1 MALEAGGYAEKLG
14 NRYEANWVARQ
25 LLHLLEEK
33 ITWIVVE
40 PIGDDE
46 VGVDVIIGI
55 DQDHTEYHQCKV
67 GVGNNEYWTL
77 SQLNESKI
85 FRNALFQIERNIE
98 KQIVTEFHLVSPL
111 SSKKMSDLSDS
122 ALNSNM
128 NPNDFME
135 CQIKVSQ
142 QREKDFTAICNYL
155 RLNIA
160 DPSDIK
166 RAIYFLQKFKVT
178 PYIINRY
185 TQSELEDRASAL
197 FSDEPVKLLS
207 FLKNYPVEFN
217 KLRKKITLSELL
229 TDLKTSGFEQRIVPD
244 DHRIST
250 VLDTLSTEFEES
262 IKPFLISN
270 TLIRRNE
277 LNAIINSIQDNAV
290 TLIKAEAGTGK
301 SALLLELH
309 NHLKANN
316 IISVPI
322 RLDRRHPQDNSKEFG
337 RSLGFPYSPVHS
349 LIKFTSQ
356 QKVVF
361 ILDQLDAIRWTAS
374 HSSNALDICREI
386 VRQIIRLR
394 DEGKDICIVLA
405 SREFDLNEDI
415 ALSSWLQSINDN
427 RLDITL
433 SSLDENTIIPLVS
446 PYEAYSSLA
455 KEKKEILKI
464 PLWLGIYLSIAQR
477 TQTAP
482 QFNNKLELVRT
493 FWEDRLKQITDC
505 KVTEQEATVFIDH
518 IVTLMINHSQLSIS
532 ESALQIG
539 SKKQLEALISVGV
552 LSKQNQRIS
561 FRHQALFDYLVGTKL
576 FKAGSESPERLLF
589 EIGPYETQTL
599 AKREHLKYAL
609 NILLDSGQDLFCN
622 CVEAILFNDN
632 IRFHLKYLVLNSI
645 KEIKDIKKPAKS
657 LIDKIIESPAL
668 CKKFL
673 MISCYSNSAIIHYLT
688 ENQYISKW
696 LHSSDDSLIDLAISL
711 LSSIATNESEL
722 IIKELSH
729 FVGQSEQWNQR
740 VYFALPRKI
749 EDDTDDIF
757 ELRKRLLNLGCTADY
772 INWGSLSK
780 THPLRVLSLIE
791 LILEHYRNVICES
804 PYSSSKK
811 NINQITSRDGWTDD
825 ELKQITQLTI
835 AIPTETIKLLL
846 KYIDS
851 VFNSEQ
857 DKYATHE
864 WFYPY
869 RHSNYHDVSSIR
881 NGLFTLIELAGQQL
895 EADPDILLSMI
906 APYMKK
912 SNAVITHLVAT
923 LLLNLSNQHAD
934 QVINWLLAAPK
945 TRLACGNK
953 YIEPAWILSGK
964 LITKFSPH
972 CSDALFWQLE
982 KIIYFFPPSID
993 FEQIKIRLE
1002 VRRINVYYSYWGE
1015 LQHFLLPTLDQQR
1028 ISCKSKNLIPVLERK
1043 FSAYPNFDF
1052 YKENN
1057 SIGGVIISPL
1067 REKNKLSNKAWRKLI
1082 LTPASAFT
1090 PHKLTQ
1096 IDNDTASIADI
1107 RQFARDLQLRVKN
1120 EPIRFAQLALS
1131 LPQNIHTEY
1140 IDAFF
1145 YGLVET
1151 DNTPVSDNYMEQRE
1165 TCPTEL
1171 IEQVILHFNNEACE
1185 DSLASLLASRVY
1197 SWSKQIIDIL
1207 INLAKY
1213 STNPE
1218 SNQLT
1223 VWDPKK
1229 GNSTDCADAKSL
1241 SLLETTID
1249 SIRGKAYQGIS
1260 VIFMCNQTFALKNL
1274 ELVDCAINDEH
1285 PSVKMA
1291 ALFLL
1296 TPLLDY
1302 QNDYAH
1308 EKFIELCHK
1317 DLRMTCG
1324 IYAYH
1329 FFNQGFEGKY
1339 QQQYIALTL
1348 SMLAST
1354 NDEIKKQA
1362 AKQIYARWFYNGL
1375 FEEQLNVVLQGDN
1388 ILKEGCVSVISQLLR
1403 DDKYNDKIDK
1413 IEHAYQ
1419 LLINDDNDEILNKLG
1434 VCVTDENYWL
1444 KPNADKLFSL
1454 FVASKAAVYCLFELF
1469 YSLKK
1474 YPGNLSNLSDPI
1486 LQLVENI
1493 TGNYNENDQ
1502 PSGIALAESS
1512 LLAVLQRLYDEAT
1525 EDMDKEAINT
1535 CLDIWDKLLQS
1546 DIYSAMIAIDKLDG
1560 SLLN

>member
-14 NRYEANWVARQ
+14 NGYEANWVALQ
-25 LLHLLEEK
+25 LLRLLEEK

-67 GVGNNEYWTL
+67 GVGNNEHWTL

-85 FRNALFQIERNIE
+85 FRNALSQIEGYVEKHIE
-98 KQIVTEFHLVSPL
+98 KQIITEFHLVSPL
-111 SSKKMSDLSDS
+111 PSKKMSDLSDS
-122 ALNSNM
+122 ALNSNR

-135 CQIKVSQ
+135 HQIKVSQ
-142 QREKDFTAICNYL
+142 QRERDFTAICNYL
-155 RLNIA
+155 GLNIA

-166 RAIYFLQKFKVT
+166 RAIYFLQKFKVS
-178 PYIINRY
+178 PYIINRN
-185 TQSELEDRASAL
+185 TQNELEDKASAL

-207 FLKNYPVEFN
+207 FLKNYPVEFK

-229 TDLKTSGFEQRIVPD
+229 TDLKISGFEQRIVPD

-277 LNAIINSIQDNAV
+277 LNAIINSIQHKAV

-322 RLDRRHPQDNSKEFG
+322 RLDRRHPQDNSNEFG
-337 RSLGFPYSPVHS
+337 RSLGFPYSPVPS

-361 ILDQLDAIRWTAS
+361 IFDQLDAIRWTAS
-374 HSSNALDICREI
+374 HSNNALDICREI
-386 VRQIIRLR
+386 VRQIIMLR

-433 SSLDENTIIPLVS
+433 SSLDEKTITPLVS

-455 KEKKEILKI
+455 EEKKEILKI

-493 FWEDRLKQITDC
+493 FWEDRLKQIILC
-505 KVTEQEATVFIDH
+505 KVTEQEAIIFIDH

-532 ESALQIG
+532 ESALPIG
-539 SKKQLEALISVGV
+539 TKKQLEALISVGI

-609 NILLDSGQDLFCN
+609 NILLDLGQDLFCN

-657 LIDKIIESPAL
+657 LIDKIMESSAL

-696 LHSSDDSLIDLAISL
+696 LHSSDDNLINIAIRL
-711 LSSIATNESEL
+711 LRSIATNESEL

-740 VYFALPRKI
+740 VYSALPWTI

-772 INWGSLSK
+772 INWASLSK
-780 THPLRVLSLIE
+780 THPLRALSLIE
-791 LILEHYRNVICES
+791 LILEHNRNVICEF

-811 NINQITSRDGWTDD
+811 NINQITSHDGWTDD
-825 ELKQITQLTI
+825 ELKQITQLAI

-851 VFNSEQ
+851 FFNSEQ
-857 DKYATHE
+857 DKYAT
-864 WFYPY
+864 
-869 RHSNYHDVSSIR
+869 HDVSSIR
-881 NGLFTLIELAGQQL
+881 NGLFTLIKLAGQQL

-906 APYMKK
+906 APYMQK

-934 QVINWLLAAPK
+934 QVINWLLAAPE
-945 TRLACGNK
+945 TRLACGNE

-993 FEQIKIRLE
+993 IEQLKRLLE
-1002 VRRINVYYSYWGE
+1002 ARRINIYYSYWGE
-1015 LQHFLLPTLDQQR
+1015 LQHFLLPTLDQHR
-1028 ISCKSKNLIPVLERK
+1028 ISCKSKNLIPVLKRK
-1043 FSAYPNFDF
+1043 FSAYSNFDF
-1052 YKENN
+1052 CQANN
-1057 SIGGVIISPL
+1057 SIGGRIISPL
-1067 REKNKLSNKAWRKLI
+1067 HGKNKLSNKAWRKLI

-1090 PHKLTQ
+1090 PRKLTQ
-1096 IDNDTASIADI
+1096 IDNDTASRADI
-1107 RQFARDLQLRVKN
+1107 RQFSGSLQSGVKN

-1131 LPQNIHTEY
+1131 LPKNIHKKY

-1145 YGLVET
+1145 NGLAET
-1151 DNTPVSDNYMEQRE
+1151 NDIPASDNYKEQRE

-1185 DSLASLLASRVY
+1185 YSLASLLASRADN
-1197 SWSKQIIDIL
+1197 WSKQIIDIL

-1218 SNQLT
+1218 SNQST
-1223 VWDPKK
+1223 VWDTKK
-1229 GNSTDCADAKSL
+1229 GKSTDCAIAK
-1241 SLLETTID
+1241 SLLETTIK
-1249 SIRGKAYQGIS
+1249 SVRGIAYQGIS
-1260 VIFMCNQTFALKNL
+1260 SIFERNQTFALKNL

-1285 PSVKMA
+1285 PSIKMA
-1291 ALFLL
+1291 AFFLL
-1296 TPLLDY
+1296 TPLLNY
-1302 QNDYAH
+1302 QNDFAH
-1308 EKFIELCHK
+1308 EKFIEFCYK

-1324 IYAYH
+1324 NDAYH

-1354 NDEIKKQA
+1354 NDEVKKQA
-1362 AKQIYARWFYNGL
+1362 AIQIYARWFFYGL
-1375 FEEQLNVVLQGDN
+1375 FEEQLNAVLQGDN
-1388 ILKEGCVSVISQLLR
+1388 ILKEGCVSVICEFLR
-1403 DDKYNDKIDK
+1403 EDKYNDKIDK

-1419 LLINDDNDEILNKLG
+1419 LLINDDDKEIVRKLG
-1434 VCVTDENYWL
+1434 TCVMYKNYWL
-1444 KPNADKLFSL
+1444 KPNVDKLFSL
-1454 FVASKAAVYCLFELF
+1454 FVGSKAAVHCLFNLF
-1469 YSLKK
+1469 YSLKE
-1474 YPGNLSNLSDPI
+1474 YPGNLSNFSAPI
-1486 LQLVENI
+1486 LQLIENFMS
-1493 TGNYNENDQ
+1493 NYNKNNQ
-1502 PSGIALAESS
+1502 PSGIVLEGSG
-1512 LLAVLQRLYDEAT
+1512 LLTVLQRIYDEAT

-1560 SLLN
+1560 GLLS

>member
-98 KQIVTEFHLVSPL
+98 KQIVTEFHLISPL
-111 SSKKMSDLSDS
+111 ASKKMSDLSDS

-135 CQIKVSQ
+135 YQIKVSKE
-142 QREKDFTAICNYL
+142 REKDFTAICNYL
-155 RLNIA
+155 GLNIA

-229 TDLKTSGFEQRIVPD
+229 TDLKTSGFEQRIIPD

-250 VLDTLSTEFEES
+250 MLDTLSTEFEGTFNS
-262 IKPFLISN
+262 CLISN
-270 TLIRRNE
+270 KLIRRKE
-277 LNAIINSIQDNAV
+277 LYAIIGSIQDNAV
-290 TLIKAEAGTGK
+290 TLIRAETGTGK

-316 IISVPI
+316 IISVPV
-322 RLDRRHPQDNSKEFG
+322 RLYRNITNEFEK
-337 RSLGFPYSPVHS
+337 SLELSHSLVHS
-349 LIKFTSQ
+349 LIKFTLQ

-374 HSSNALDICREI
+374 HSSNALDICKKI

-394 DEGKDICIVLA
+394 KEGKDICIVLA

-415 ALSSWLQSINDN
+415 ALSSWLQSINDD

-446 PYEAYSSLA
+446 TYEAYSSLA

-482 QFNNKLELVRT
+482 QFNNKLELVRE
-493 FWEDRLKQITDC
+493 FWENRLKQITDC
-505 KVTEQEATVFIDH
+505 KVTVQEATVFIDH
-518 IVTLMINHSQLSIS
+518 IVTMMINHSQLSIS
-532 ESALQIG
+532 ENALPIG
-539 SKKQLEALISVGV
+539 TQKQLEELISVGV
-552 LSKQNQRIS
+552 LSKQNQRII

-576 FKAGSESPERLLF
+576 FKAGSKSPERLLF

-657 LIDKIIESPAL
+657 LIDKIIESPTL

-673 MISCYSNSAIIHYLT
+673 IISCYSNSAIIHYLS

-696 LHSSDDSLIDLAISL
+696 LHSSDDSLINIVINL
-711 LSSIATNESEL
+711 LISIATNESEL

-740 VYFALPRKI
+740 VYSALPNKI
-749 EDDTDDIF
+749 DDDTDDIF
-757 ELRKRLLNLGCTADY
+757 ELRKRLLNLGCTAY
-772 INWGSLSK
+772 NINWESLIK
-780 THPLRVLSLIE
+780 TYPLRALSLIE
-791 LILEHYRNVICES
+791 IILELYRNVICES
-804 PYSSSKK
+804 LSSLSKK
-811 NINQITSRDGWTDD
+811 NIDHITSRYYWSGY
-825 ELKQITQLTI
+825 ELENIKQLAMT
-835 AIPTETIKLLL
+835 IPTETIKLLL

-864 WFYPY
+864 WFFPY
-869 RHSNYHDVSSIR
+869 RHRSYYAVSSIR
-881 NGLFTLIELAGQQL
+881 NGLFTLIKLAGQQL

-906 APYMKK
+906 APYMQK

-945 TRLACGNK
+945 TRLACGNEH
-953 YIEPAWILSGK
+953 IEPAWILSGK

-993 FEQIKIRLE
+993 IEQIRRELE
-1002 VRRINVYYSYWGE
+1002 WRRNNVYYSYWGE
-1015 LQHFLLPTLDQQR
+1015 LQFFLLPTLDQQR

-1043 FSAYPNFDF
+1043 FSSYSNNDF
-1052 YKENN
+1052 RQVYFT
-1057 SIGGVIISPL
+1057 IGGCVISPL
-1067 REKNKLSNKAWRKLI
+1067 RGKNTLSYKRRRKLN
-1082 LTPASAFT
+1082 LTPASSRIILQK
-1090 PHKLTQ
+1090 KLTQ
-1096 IDNDTASIADI
+1096 IDNDIASEADI
-1107 RQFARDLQLRVKN
+1107 KLFARDLQSSVKN
-1120 EPIRFAQLALS
+1120 EPICFAQFALS
-1131 LPQNIHTEY
+1131 LPQNIHKEY

-1145 YGLVET
+1145 NGLAET
-1151 DNTPVSDNYMEQRE
+1151 DNTPVSDNYKEQRE

-1185 DSLASLLASRVY
+1185 YSLASLLASRAD
-1197 SWSKQIIDIL
+1197 SWSKQIIDRL

-1213 STNPE
+1213 SANPRT
-1218 SNQLT
+1218 NQLT
-1223 VWDPKK
+1223 VWSLKK
-1229 GNSTDCADAKSL
+1229 CKSADCADAQR
-1241 SLLETTID
+1241 LLKTTFNCV
-1249 SIRGKAYQGIS
+1249 RGIAYQGIS
-1260 VIFMCNQTFALKNL
+1260 SIFGRNQTFALENL

-1291 ALFLL
+1291 AFFLL
-1296 TPLLDY
+1296 TPLLNY

-1324 IYAYH
+1324 YNAYH

-1354 NDEIKKQA
+1354 YDEVKKQA
-1362 AKQIYARWFYNGL
+1362 AMQIYARWFFNGL
-1375 FEEQLNVVLQGDN
+1375 FEEQLSAVLQGDN
-1388 ILKEGCVSVISQLLR
+1388 ILKEGCASVIIQLLR
-1403 DDKYNDKIDK
+1403 EDKYHDKIDK

-1419 LLINDDNDEILNKLG
+1419 LLINDDNDEILRELG
-1434 VCVTDENYWL
+1434 MCVGHKNYWL

-1454 FVASKAAVYCLFELF
+1454 YVASKAAVHRLSELF
-1469 YSLKK
+1469 YLLKE
-1474 YPGNLSNLSDPI
+1474 YPGNLSNFSDPI

-1493 TGNYNENDQ
+1493 TGNYNENNQ
-1502 PSGIALAESS
+1502 PSRIYLQESS

-1546 DIYSAMIAIDKLDG
+1546 DIYSAMIAIDKLDD
-1560 SLLN
+1560 SLLS

>member
-14 NRYEANWVARQ
+14 NRYEANWVALQ

-55 DQDHTEYHQCKV
+55 DQDHTEHHQCKV
-67 GVGNNEYWTL
+67 GVGYNELWTL

-135 CQIKVSQ
+135 YQIKVSKE
-142 QREKDFTAICNYL
+142 REKNFTAICNYL
-155 RLNIA
+155 GLNIA

-185 TQSELEDRASAL
+185 TQSELEDKASAL

-229 TDLKTSGFEQRIVPD
+229 TDLKISGFEQRIVPD

-277 LNAIINSIQDNAV
+277 LNAIINSIQHKAV

-386 VRQIIRLR
+386 VRQIIMLR

-433 SSLDENTIIPLVS
+433 SSLDEKTITPLVS

-455 KEKKEILKI
+455 EEKKEILKI

-505 KVTEQEATVFIDH
+505 KVTEQEATVFIDY

-673 MISCYSNSAIIHYLT
+673 MISCYSNRAIIHYLT

-696 LHSSDDSLIDLAISL
+696 LHSSDDNLINNAIRL
-711 LSSIATNESEL
+711 LRSIATNESEL

-740 VYFALPRKI
+740 VYSALPWTI

-772 INWGSLSK
+772 INWASLSK

-791 LILEHYRNVICES
+791 LILEHNRNVICEY

-811 NINQITSRDGWTDD
+811 NINQITSHDGWTDD
-825 ELKQITQLTI
+825 ELKQITQLAI
-835 AIPTETIKLLL
+835 AIPTETVKLLL

-857 DKYATHE
+857 DKYPTH
-864 WFYPY
+864 
-869 RHSNYHDVSSIR
+869 NVSSIR
-881 NGLFTLIELAGQQL
+881 NGLFTLIKLAGQQL

-906 APYMKK
+906 APYMQK

-934 QVINWLLAAPK
+934 QVINWLLAAPE
-945 TRLACGNK
+945 TRLACGNE

-993 FEQIKIRLE
+993 IEQIKILLKM
-1002 VRRINVYYSYWGE
+1002 RRINIYYSYWGE
-1015 LQHFLLPTLDQQR
+1015 LQYFLLPTLDQQR

-1043 FSAYPNFDF
+1043 FSAYSNFDF
-1052 YKENN
+1052 CQANN
-1057 SIGGVIISPL
+1057 SIGGRIISPL
-1067 REKNKLSNKAWRKLI
+1067 HGKNKLSNKAWRKLI

-1107 RQFARDLQLRVKN
+1107 RQFSGSLQSGVKN

-1131 LPQNIHTEY
+1131 LPQNIHKKY

-1145 YGLVET
+1145 NGLAESN
-1151 DNTPVSDNYMEQRE
+1151 DIPASDNYKEQRE

-1185 DSLASLLASRVY
+1185 YSLVRLLTSRTD
-1197 SWSKQIIDIL
+1197 SWSKQIIDRL

-1223 VWDPKK
+1223 VWDTKK
-1229 GNSTDCADAKSL
+1229 GKSTDCAVAK
-1241 SLLETTID
+1241 SLLETTIK
-1249 SIRGKAYQGIS
+1249 SVRGIAYQGIS
-1260 VIFMCNQTFALKNL
+1260 SIFERNQTFALKNL

-1285 PSVKMA
+1285 PSIKMA
-1291 ALFLL
+1291 AFFLL
-1296 TPLLDY
+1296 TPLLNY
-1302 QNDYAH
+1302 QNDFAH

-1317 DLRMTCG
+1317 DLRMTCVNE
-1324 IYAYH
+1324 AYR
-1329 FFNQGFEGKY
+1329 FFDQGFEGKY

-1348 SMLAST
+1348 SMLASM
-1354 NDEIKKQA
+1354 NDEVKKQA
-1362 AKQIYARWFYNGL
+1362 AKQIYARWFFNGL
-1375 FEEQLNVVLQGDN
+1375 FEEQLNAVLQGDN
-1388 ILKEGCVSVISQLLR
+1388 ILKEGCVSVILQFLR
-1403 DDKYNDKIDK
+1403 EDKYNDKIDK

-1419 LLINDDNDEILNKLG
+1419 LLINDDNDKIVRKLG
-1434 VCVTDENYWL
+1434 ICVMYKNYWL
-1444 KPNADKLFSL
+1444 KPNVDKLFSL
-1454 FVASKAAVYCLFELF
+1454 FVGSKAAVHCLFNLF
-1469 YSLKK
+1469 YSLKE
-1474 YPGNLSNLSDPI
+1474 YPGNLSNFSDPI
-1486 LQLVENI
+1486 LQLIENI
-1493 TGNYNENDQ
+1493 TGNYNKNNQ
-1502 PSGIALAESS
+1502 PSGIVLEGSG
-1512 LLAVLQRLYDEAT
+1512 LLTVLQRIYDEAT

-1546 DIYSAMIAIDKLDG
+1546 DIYSAMIAIDKLDD
-1560 SLLN
+1560 SLLS

>member
-14 NRYEANWVARQ
+14 NRYEANWVALQ
-25 LLHLLEEK
+25 LLRLLEEK

-46 VGVDVIIGI
+46 VGVDIIIGI
-55 DQDHTEYHQCKV
+55 DQDHTEHHQCKV
-67 GVGNNEYWTL
+67 GVGNSEHWTL

-85 FRNALFQIERNIE
+85 FRNAQSQIERNIK
-98 KQIVTEFHLVSPL
+98 KQIVTEFHLISPL
-111 SSKKMSDLSDS
+111 PSKKMSDLSDS

-135 CQIKVSQ
+135 HQIKVSQ
-142 QREKDFTAICNYL
+142 EREKDFTAICNYL
-155 RLNIA
+155 GLNIA

-185 TQSELEDRASAL
+185 TQSELEDKASAL

-207 FLKNYPVEFN
+207 FLKNYPVEFK

-270 TLIRRNE
+270 TLIRRKE
-277 LNAIINSIQDNAV
+277 LNAIINSIKDNAV

-337 RSLGFPYSPVHS
+337 RSLGFPYSPVPS

-394 DEGKDICIVLA
+394 KEGKDICIVLA

-433 SSLDENTIIPLVS
+433 SSLDEKTITPLVS
-446 PYEAYSSLA
+446 PYETYSSLA

-493 FWEDRLKQITDC
+493 FWEDRLKQIILC
-505 KVTEQEATVFIDH
+505 KVTEQEAAIFIDH
-518 IVTLMINHSQLSIS
+518 IVTLMINQSQLSIS

-673 MISCYSNSAIIHYLT
+673 IISCYSNRAIIHYLT

-696 LHSSDDSLIDLAISL
+696 LHSSDDNLINLAIRL
-711 LSSIATNESEL
+711 LRSIVTNDSEL

-740 VYFALPRKI
+740 VYSALPREI

-757 ELRKRLLNLGCTADY
+757 ELRKRLLNLGGTADY
-772 INWGSLSK
+772 INWGALSK
-780 THPLRVLSLIE
+780 THPLRALSLIE
-791 LILEHYRNVICES
+791 LILEQYRNVICES
-804 PYSSSKK
+804 PYSSNKK
-811 NINQITSRDGWTDD
+811 NINQITRRYRWNSYKFK
-825 ELKQITQLTI
+825 EIKQVAI

-851 VFNSEQ
+851 IFNSKQ
-857 DKYATHE
+857 NKYAIHE
-864 WFYPY
+864 WFYRY
-869 RHSNYHDVSSIR
+869 RLSKYQDVSSFQYE
-881 NGLFTLIELAGQQL
+881 LFTFIELAGQQL

-906 APYMKK
+906 APYMEK

-934 QVINWLLAAPK
+934 KVINWLLAVPK
-945 TRLACGNK
+945 TRLACGNE

-982 KIIYFFPPSID
+982 KIIYFFPPLID
-993 FEQIKIRLE
+993 IEQIKRDLE
-1002 VRRINVYYSYWGE
+1002 ARRKNEYYSYWGE
-1015 LQHFLLPTLDQQR
+1015 PQHFLLPTLDQQR

-1043 FSAYPNFDF
+1043 FSAYSNFDF
-1052 YKENN
+1052 CQADN
-1057 SIGGVIISPL
+1057 SIGGFIISPL
-1067 REKNKLSNKAWRKLI
+1067 RGKNKLSNKAWRKLI

-1107 RQFARDLQLRVKN
+1107 RQFSGSLKSGVKN

-1131 LPQNIHTEY
+1131 LPKNIHKEY

-1145 YGLVET
+1145 NGLAET
-1151 DNTPVSDNYMEQRE
+1151 NDIPASDNYKEQRE

-1171 IEQVILHFNNEACE
+1171 IEQVILHFNKEACE
-1185 DSLASLLASRVY
+1185 DSLASLLASRADN
-1197 SWSKQIIDIL
+1197 WSKKIIDIL

-1218 SNQLT
+1218 SNQST
-1223 VWDPKK
+1223 VWDTKK
-1229 GNSTDCADAKSL
+1229 GKSTDCAVAK
-1241 SLLETTID
+1241 SLLETTIK
-1249 SIRGKAYQGIS
+1249 SVRGIAYQGIS
-1260 VIFMCNQTFALKNL
+1260 SIFERNQTFALKNL

-1285 PSVKMA
+1285 PSIKMA
-1291 ALFLL
+1291 AFFLL
-1296 TPLLDY
+1296 TPLLNY
-1302 QNDYAH
+1302 QNDFAH
-1308 EKFIELCHK
+1308 EKFIEFCYK
-1317 DLRMTCG
+1317 DLRMTCVND
-1324 IYAYH
+1324 AYH

-1354 NDEIKKQA
+1354 NDEVKKQA
-1362 AKQIYARWFYNGL
+1362 AIQIYARWFFYGL
-1375 FEEQLNVVLQGDN
+1375 FEEQLNAVLQGDN
-1388 ILKEGCVSVISQLLR
+1388 ILKEGCVSVICEFLR
-1403 DDKYNDKIDK
+1403 EDKYNDKIDK

-1419 LLINDDNDEILNKLG
+1419 LLINDDDKEIVRKLG
-1434 VCVTDENYWL
+1434 TCVMYENYWL
-1444 KPNADKLFSL
+1444 KPNVDKLFSL
-1454 FVASKAAVYCLFELF
+1454 FVGSKAAVHSLFNLF
-1469 YSLKK
+1469 YSLQE
-1474 YPGNLSNLSDPI
+1474 YPGNLSNFSAPI
-1486 LQLVENI
+1486 LQLIENI
-1493 TGNYNENDQ
+1493 TGNYNKNNQ
-1502 PSGIALAESS
+1502 PSGIVLEGSG
-1512 LLAVLQRLYDEAT
+1512 LLTVLQRIYDEAT

-1546 DIYSAMIAIDKLDG
+1546 DIYSAMIAIDQLDG
-1560 SLLN
+1560 GLLS

>member
-14 NRYEANWVARQ
+14 NGYEANWVALQ
-25 LLHLLEEK
+25 LLRLLEEK

-122 ALNSNM
+122 ALYSNM

-142 QREKDFTAICNYL
+142 EREKDFTAICNYL
-155 RLNIA
+155 GLNIA
-160 DPSDIK
+160 DQSDIK

-185 TQSELEDRASAL
+185 TQSELEDKASAL

-207 FLKNYPVEFN
+207 FLKNYPVEFK
-217 KLRKKITLSELL
+217 KLRKEITLSELL

-349 LIKFTSQ
+349 LVKFTSQ

-433 SSLDENTIIPLVS
+433 SSLDEKTITPLVS

-455 KEKKEILKI
+455 EEKKEILKI

-673 MISCYSNSAIIHYLT
+673 MISCYSNRAIIHYLT

-696 LHSSDDSLIDLAISL
+696 LHSSDDNLINIAIRL
-711 LSSIATNESEL
+711 LRSIATNESEL

-729 FVGQSEQWNQR
+729 FVVQSEQWNQR
-740 VYFALPRKI
+740 VYSALPREI

-757 ELRKRLLNLGCTADY
+757 ELRKRLLNLGGTADY
-772 INWGSLSK
+772 INWGALSK
-780 THPLRVLSLIE
+780 THPLRALSLIE

-864 WFYPY
+864 WFYRY

-934 QVINWLLAAPK
+934 QVINWLLTAPK
-945 TRLACGNK
+945 IRLACGNK

-993 FEQIKIRLE
+993 IEQIKIELKA
-1002 VRRINVYYSYWGE
+1002 RRVNLYYSYWGE

-1043 FSAYPNFDF
+1043 FNSYSNSDF
-1052 YKENN
+1052 YQVDN
-1057 SIGGVIISPL
+1057 SFGGIVISPL
-1067 REKNKLSNKAWRKLI
+1067 RGKNKLSNKAWRKLI

-1096 IDNDTASIADI
+1096 IDNKTASKADI
-1107 RQFARDLQLRVKN
+1107 KQFARDLQSSVKN

-1131 LPQNIHTEY
+1131 LPHNIHKEY

-1145 YGLVET
+1145 YGLAESN
-1151 DNTPVSDNYMEQRE
+1151 DIPVSNDCEVQYG

-1185 DSLASLLASRVY
+1185 YSLASLLASRAD
-1197 SWSKQIIDIL
+1197 SWSKQNIDRL

-1223 VWDPKK
+1223 VWDPQKE
-1229 GNSTDCADAKSL
+1229 NSTDCVDAQ
-1241 SLLETTID
+1241 SLLDTTIN
-1249 SIRGKAYQGIS
+1249 SIRGKAYRGIS
-1260 VIFMCNQTFALKNL
+1260 DIFWRNQTFALENL

-1291 ALFLL
+1291 AFFLL
-1296 TPLLDY
+1296 TPLLNY

-1324 IYAYH
+1324 NYAYH
-1329 FFNQGFEGKY
+1329 FFNRGFEGKY

-1354 NDEIKKQA
+1354 YDEVKKQA
-1362 AKQIYARWFYNGL
+1362 AIQIYARWFFNGL
-1375 FEEQLNVVLQGDN
+1375 FEEQLSAVLQGDN
-1388 ILKEGCVSVISQLLR
+1388 ILKEGCVSVISQFLR
-1403 DDKYNDKIDK
+1403 EDKYNDKIDK

-1419 LLINDDNDEILNKLG
+1419 LLINDDNDEILRKL
-1434 VCVTDENYWL
+1434 VICLRYENYWL
-1444 KPNADKLFSL
+1444 KPNTNKLISL
-1454 FVASKAAVYCLFELF
+1454 FIVSKAALHCLSELFE
-1469 YSLKK
+1469 SLEE
-1474 YPGNLSNLSDPI
+1474 YPGNLSNFSDPI

-1493 TGNYNENDQ
+1493 TGNYNANNQ
-1502 PSGIALAESS
+1502 SSGIDLEESS

-1525 EDMDKEAINT
+1525 EDMDKEAINI

-1546 DIYSAMIAIDKLDG
+1546 DIYSAMEAIDRLDG
-1560 SLLN
+1560 GLLS

>member
-14 NRYEANWVARQ
+14 NRYEANWVALQ
-25 LLHLLEEK
+25 LLRLLEEK

-55 DQDHTEYHQCKV
+55 DQDHTEHHQCKV
-67 GVGNNEYWTL
+67 GVGYNELWTL

-135 CQIKVSQ
+135 YQIKVSKE
-142 QREKDFTAICNYL
+142 REKNFTAICNYL
-155 RLNIA
+155 GLNIA

-185 TQSELEDRASAL
+185 TQSELEDKASAL

-207 FLKNYPVEFN
+207 FLKNYPVEFK

-277 LNAIINSIQDNAV
+277 LNAIINSIQHKAV

-337 RSLGFPYSPVHS
+337 RSLGFPYSPVPS

-394 DEGKDICIVLA
+394 KEGKDICIVLA

-415 ALSSWLQSINDN
+415 ALSSWLQSINDD

-505 KVTEQEATVFIDH
+505 KVTEQEATVFIDY

-539 SKKQLEALISVGV
+539 SKKQLEALISVGI
-552 LSKQNQRIS
+552 LNKQNQRIS

-657 LIDKIIESPAL
+657 LIDKIMESSAL

-673 MISCYSNSAIIHYLT
+673 MISCYSNRAIIHYLT

-696 LHSSDDSLIDLAISL
+696 LHSSDDNLINLAIRL
-711 LSSIATNESEL
+711 LRSIVTNDSEL

-740 VYFALPRKI
+740 VYSALPREI

-757 ELRKRLLNLGCTADY
+757 ELRKRLLNLGGTADY
-772 INWGSLSK
+772 INWASLSK
-780 THPLRVLSLIE
+780 THPLRALSLIE
-791 LILEHYRNVICES
+791 LILEHNRNVICEF

-811 NINQITSRDGWTDD
+811 NINQITSHDGWTDD
-825 ELKQITQLTI
+825 ELKQITQLAI

-851 VFNSEQ
+851 FFNSEQ
-857 DKYATHE
+857 DKYAT
-864 WFYPY
+864 
-869 RHSNYHDVSSIR
+869 HDVSSIR
-881 NGLFTLIELAGQQL
+881 NGLFTLIKLAGQQL

-906 APYMKK
+906 APYMQK

-934 QVINWLLAAPK
+934 QVINWLLAAPE
-945 TRLACGNK
+945 TRLACGNE

-993 FEQIKIRLE
+993 IEQIKILLE
-1002 VRRINVYYSYWGE
+1002 VRRINIYYSYWGE

-1028 ISCKSKNLIPVLERK
+1028 ISCKSKNLIPVLKRK
-1043 FSAYPNFDF
+1043 FSTYSNFDF
-1052 YKENN
+1052 CKANN
-1057 SIGGVIISPL
+1057 RIGRGIISPL
-1067 REKNKLSNKAWRKLI
+1067 RGKNKLSNKAWRKLI

-1096 IDNDTASIADI
+1096 IDNDTASIVYI
-1107 RQFARDLQLRVKN
+1107 RQFSGSLQSGVKN
-1120 EPIRFAQLALS
+1120 GPIRFAQLALS
-1131 LPQNIHTEY
+1131 LPKNIHKEY

-1145 YGLVET
+1145 NGLAESN
-1151 DNTPVSDNYMEQRE
+1151 DIPASDNYKEQRE

-1185 DSLASLLASRVY
+1185 DSLAKLLASRVD

-1223 VWDPKK
+1223 VWDTKK
-1229 GNSTDCADAKSL
+1229 GKSTDCADAKSL
-1241 SLLETTID
+1241 LETTIK
-1249 SIRGKAYQGIS
+1249 SVRGIAYQGIS
-1260 VIFMCNQTFALKNL
+1260 SIFERNQTFALKNL

-1285 PSVKMA
+1285 PSIKMA
-1291 ALFLL
+1291 AFFLL
-1296 TPLLDY
+1296 TPLLNY
-1302 QNDYAH
+1302 QNDFAH

-1324 IYAYH
+1324 NDAYH

-1354 NDEIKKQA
+1354 NNEVKKQA
-1362 AKQIYARWFYNGL
+1362 AIQIYACWFFYGL

-1388 ILKEGCVSVISQLLR
+1388 ILKEGCVSVISEFLR
-1403 DDKYNDKIDK
+1403 EDKYNDKIYK

-1419 LLINDDNDEILNKLG
+1419 LLINDDDKEIVRKLG
-1434 VCVTDENYWL
+1434 TRVMYKNYWL
-1444 KPNADKLFSL
+1444 KPNVDKLFSL
-1454 FVASKAAVYCLFELF
+1454 FVVSKAAVHCLYNLF
-1469 YSLKK
+1469 YSLKE
-1474 YPGNLSNLSDPI
+1474 YPGNLSNFSDPI
-1486 LQLVENI
+1486 LQLIENI
-1493 TGNYNENDQ
+1493 TGNYNKNNQ
-1502 PSGIALAESS
+1502 PSGIVLEGSG
-1512 LLAVLQRLYDEAT
+1512 LLTVLQRIYDEAT

-1546 DIYSAMIAIDKLDG
+1546 DIYSAMIAIDQLDG
-1560 SLLN
+1560 GLLS

>member
-14 NRYEANWVARQ
+14 NGYEANWVALQ
-25 LLHLLEEK
+25 LLRLLEEK

-67 GVGNNEYWTL
+67 GVGNNEHWTL

-85 FRNALFQIERNIE
+85 FRNALSQIEGYVEKHIE
-98 KQIVTEFHLVSPL
+98 KQIITEFHLVSPL
-111 SSKKMSDLSDS
+111 PSKKMSDLSDS
-122 ALNSNM
+122 ALNSNR

-135 CQIKVSQ
+135 HQIKVSQ

-155 RLNIA
+155 GLNIA

-166 RAIYFLQKFKVT
+166 RAIYFLQKFKVS
-178 PYIINRY
+178 PYIINRN
-185 TQSELEDRASAL
+185 TQNELEDKASAL

-207 FLKNYPVEFN
+207 FLKNYPVEFK

-277 LNAIINSIQDNAV
+277 LNAIINSIQHKAV

-394 DEGKDICIVLA
+394 KEGKDICIVLA

-415 ALSSWLQSINDN
+415 ALSSWLQSINDD

-505 KVTEQEATVFIDH
+505 KVTEQEATVFIDY

-539 SKKQLEALISVGV
+539 SKKQLEALISVGI
-552 LSKQNQRIS
+552 LNKQNQRIS

-609 NILLDSGQDLFCN
+609 NILLDLGQDLFCN

-657 LIDKIIESPAL
+657 LIDKIMESSAL

-696 LHSSDDSLIDLAISL
+696 LHSSDDNLINIAIRL
-711 LSSIATNESEL
+711 LRSIATNESEL

-740 VYFALPRKI
+740 VYSALPWTI

-772 INWGSLSK
+772 INWASLSK
-780 THPLRVLSLIE
+780 THPLRALSLIE
-791 LILEHYRNVICES
+791 LILEHNRNVICEF

-811 NINQITSRDGWTDD
+811 NINQITSHDGWTDD
-825 ELKQITQLTI
+825 ELKQITQLAI

-851 VFNSEQ
+851 FFNSEQ
-857 DKYATHE
+857 DKYAT
-864 WFYPY
+864 
-869 RHSNYHDVSSIR
+869 HDVSSIR
-881 NGLFTLIELAGQQL
+881 NGLFTLIKLAGQQL

-906 APYMKK
+906 APYMEK

-934 QVINWLLAAPK
+934 QVINWLLAAPE
-945 TRLACGNK
+945 TRLACGNE

-993 FEQIKIRLE
+993 IEQIKILLE
-1002 VRRINVYYSYWGE
+1002 VRRINIYYSYWGE

-1028 ISCKSKNLIPVLERK
+1028 ISCKSKNLIPVLKRK
-1043 FSAYPNFDF
+1043 FSTYSNFDF
-1052 YKENN
+1052 CKANN
-1057 SIGGVIISPL
+1057 RIGRGIISPL
-1067 REKNKLSNKAWRKLI
+1067 RGKNKLSNKAWRKLI

-1096 IDNDTASIADI
+1096 IDNDTASIVYI
-1107 RQFARDLQLRVKN
+1107 RQFSGSLQSGVKN
-1120 EPIRFAQLALS
+1120 GPIRFAQLALS
-1131 LPQNIHTEY
+1131 LPKNIHKEY

-1145 YGLVET
+1145 NGLAESN
-1151 DNTPVSDNYMEQRE
+1151 DIPASDNYKEQRE

-1185 DSLASLLASRVY
+1185 DSLAKLLASRVD

-1223 VWDPKK
+1223 VWDTKK
-1229 GNSTDCADAKSL
+1229 GKSTDCADAKSL
-1241 SLLETTID
+1241 LETTIK
-1249 SIRGKAYQGIS
+1249 SVRGIAYQGIS
-1260 VIFMCNQTFALKNL
+1260 SIFERNQTFALKNL

-1285 PSVKMA
+1285 PSIKMA
-1291 ALFLL
+1291 AFFLL
-1296 TPLLDY
+1296 TPLLNY
-1302 QNDYAH
+1302 QNDFAH

-1324 IYAYH
+1324 NDAYH

-1354 NDEIKKQA
+1354 NNEVKKQA
-1362 AKQIYARWFYNGL
+1362 AIQIYACWFFYGL

-1388 ILKEGCVSVISQLLR
+1388 ILKEGCVSVISEFLR
-1403 DDKYNDKIDK
+1403 EDKYNDKIDK

-1419 LLINDDNDEILNKLG
+1419 LLINDDDKEIVRKLG
-1434 VCVTDENYWL
+1434 TRVMYKNYWL
-1444 KPNADKLFSL
+1444 KPNVDKLFSL
-1454 FVASKAAVYCLFELF
+1454 FVVSKAAVHCLYNLF
-1469 YSLKK
+1469 YSLKE
-1474 YPGNLSNLSDPI
+1474 YPGNLSNFSASI
-1486 LQLVENI
+1486 LQLIENFMS
-1493 TGNYNENDQ
+1493 NYNKNNQ
-1502 PSGIALAESS
+1502 PSGIVLEGSG
-1512 LLAVLQRLYDEAT
+1512 LLTVLQRIYDEAT

-1546 DIYSAMIAIDKLDG
+1546 DIYSAMIAIDQLDG
-1560 SLLN
+1560 GLLS

>member
-14 NRYEANWVARQ
+14 NRYEANWVALQ
-25 LLHLLEEK
+25 LLYLLEEK

-55 DQDHTEYHQCKV
+55 DQDHTEHHQCKV
-67 GVGNNEYWTL
+67 GVGNNEHWTL

-122 ALNSNM
+122 AFYSNM

-155 RLNIA
+155 GLNIT

-185 TQSELEDRASAL
+185 TQSELEDKASAL

-250 VLDTLSTEFEES
+250 VLDNLSTEFEES

-337 RSLGFPYSPVHS
+337 MSLGFPYSPVHS
-349 LIKFTSQ
+349 LVKFTSQ

-386 VRQIIRLR
+386 VRQIIMLR

-657 LIDKIIESPAL
+657 LIDKIIESQAL

-673 MISCYSNSAIIHYLT
+673 MISCDSNRAIIHYLS

-696 LHSSDDSLIDLAISL
+696 LHSSNDSLIDLAISL
-711 LSSIATNESEL
+711 LRSIATNESEI
-722 IIKELSH
+722 IIKELSD
-729 FVGQSEQWNQR
+729 FVGQSELWNLR
-740 VYFALPRKI
+740 VYYALPLKI
-749 EDDTDDIF
+749 KDDTDDIF
-757 ELRKRLLNLGCTADY
+757 ELRKRLLNIGGTVYL
-772 INWGSLSK
+772 IIWKSLSK

-791 LILEHYRNVICES
+791 SILEQYRNVIFES

-811 NINQITSRDGWTDD
+811 NIDKIANWYRWRDY
-825 ELKQITQLTI
+825 ELKDIKQLAI

-846 KYIDS
+846 KYIDRI
-851 VFNSEQ
+851 FNSEQ
-857 DKYATHE
+857 DKYAIHE
-864 WFYPY
+864 WFYRY
-869 RHSNYHDVSSIR
+869 WYSNYQDVSSIQH
-881 NGLFTLIELAGQQL
+881 GLFTLIELAGQQL
-895 EADPDILLSMI
+895 KADPDILLSII
-906 APYMKK
+906 APYMQK
-912 SNAVITHLVAT
+912 SNAVITHLIAT

-953 YIEPAWILSGK
+953 YIEPTWILSGK

-982 KIIYFFPPSID
+982 KIIYFFPPLID
-993 FEQIKIRLE
+993 IEQIKRDLE
-1002 VRRINVYYSYWGE
+1002 ARRKNEYYSYWGE
-1015 LQHFLLPTLDQQR
+1015 PQHFLLPTLDQQR

-1043 FSAYPNFDF
+1043 FNSYSNSDF
-1052 YKENN
+1052 YQADN
-1057 SIGGVIISPL
+1057 SFGGNVISPL
-1067 REKNKLSNKAWRKLI
+1067 RGKNKLSNKAWRKLI

-1090 PHKLTQ
+1090 PRKLTQ
-1096 IDNDTASIADI
+1096 IDNDTASRADI
-1107 RQFARDLQLRVKN
+1107 KQFARDLQSSVKN

-1131 LPQNIHTEY
+1131 LPQNIHKEY

-1145 YGLVET
+1145 YGLAESN
-1151 DNTPVSDNYMEQRE
+1151 DIPASDNYKEQRE

-1171 IEQVILHFNNEACE
+1171 IEQVILHFNKEACE
-1185 DSLASLLASRVY
+1185 DSLASLLASRADN
-1197 SWSKQIIDIL
+1197 WSKQIIDIL

-1223 VWDPKK
+1223 VWDTKK
-1229 GNSTDCADAKSL
+1229 GKSTDCADAKSL
-1241 SLLETTID
+1241 LEKTIN
-1249 SIRGKAYQGIS
+1249 SIRGKAYRGIS
-1260 VIFMCNQTFALKNL
+1260 DIFWRNQTFALENL

-1291 ALFLL
+1291 AFFLL
-1296 TPLLDY
+1296 TPLLYY

-1324 IYAYH
+1324 YNAYH

-1354 NDEIKKQA
+1354 YDEVKKQA
-1362 AKQIYARWFYNGL
+1362 AMQIYARWFFNGL
-1375 FEEQLNVVLQGDN
+1375 FEEQLNAVLQGDN
-1388 ILKEGCVSVISQLLR
+1388 ILKEGCVSVILKFLR
-1403 DDKYNDKIDK
+1403 EDKYNDKIDK

-1419 LLINDDNDEILNKLG
+1419 LLINDDDKEIVRKLG
-1434 VCVTDENYWL
+1434 TCVMYKNYWL
-1444 KPNADKLFSL
+1444 KPNVDKLFSL
-1454 FVASKAAVYCLFELF
+1454 FVVSKAAVHCLSELFE
-1469 YSLKK
+1469 SLEE

-1493 TGNYNENDQ
+1493 TGNYNANNQ
-1502 PSGIALAESS
+1502 PSRIGRLELS

-1560 SLLN
+1560 GLLS

>member
-14 NRYEANWVARQ
+14 NRYEANWVALQ
-25 LLHLLEEK
+25 LLRLLEEK

-55 DQDHTEYHQCKV
+55 DQDHTEHHQCKV
-67 GVGNNEYWTL
+67 GVGYNELWTL

-111 SSKKMSDLSDS
+111 ASKKMSDLSDS

-135 CQIKVSQ
+135 YQIKVSKE
-142 QREKDFTAICNYL
+142 REKNFTAICNYL
-155 RLNIA
+155 GLNIA
-160 DPSDIK
+160 DPSDLK
-166 RAIYFLQKFKVT
+166 RAIYFLRKFKVT

-185 TQSELEDRASAL
+185 TQSELEDKASAL
-197 FSDEPVKLLS
+197 FSDEPEKLLS
-207 FLKNYPVEFN
+207 FLKNYPVEFK

-277 LNAIINSIQDNAV
+277 LNAIINSIQHKAV

-386 VRQIIRLR
+386 VRQIIMLR

-433 SSLDENTIIPLVS
+433 SSLGENTIIPLVS
-446 PYEAYSSLA
+446 PYETYSSLA

-561 FRHQALFDYLVGTKL
+561 FRHQALFDYQVGTKL

-673 MISCYSNSAIIHYLT
+673 MISCYSNRAIIHYLT

-696 LHSSDDSLIDLAISL
+696 LHSSDDNLINNAIRL
-711 LSSIATNESEL
+711 LRSIATNESEL

-740 VYFALPRKI
+740 VYSALPWTI

-772 INWGSLSK
+772 INWASLSK

-791 LILEHYRNVICES
+791 LILEHNRNVICEY

-811 NINQITSRDGWTDD
+811 NINQITSHDGWTDD
-825 ELKQITQLTI
+825 ELKQITQLAI

-857 DKYATHE
+857 DKYPTH
-864 WFYPY
+864 
-869 RHSNYHDVSSIR
+869 NVSSIR
-881 NGLFTLIELAGQQL
+881 NGLFTLIKLAGQQL
-895 EADPDILLSMI
+895 EADPDILLSII
-906 APYMKK
+906 APYMQK
-912 SNAVITHLVAT
+912 SNAVITHLIAT

-982 KIIYFFPPSID
+982 KIIYFFPPLID
-993 FEQIKIRLE
+993 IEQIKRDLE
-1002 VRRINVYYSYWGE
+1002 ARRKNEYYSYWGE
-1015 LQHFLLPTLDQQR
+1015 PQHFLLPTLDQQR

-1043 FSAYPNFDF
+1043 FNSYSNSDF
-1052 YKENN
+1052 YQADN
-1057 SIGGVIISPL
+1057 SFGGNVISPL
-1067 REKNKLSNKAWRKLI
+1067 RGKNKLSNKAWRKLI
-1082 LTPASAFT
+1082 LTPTSAFT

-1096 IDNDTASIADI
+1096 IDNDTVSEADI
-1107 RQFARDLQLRVKN
+1107 KQFARDLQSGVKN

-1131 LPQNIHTEY
+1131 LPKNIHKKY

-1145 YGLVET
+1145 NGLAET
-1151 DNTPVSDNYMEQRE
+1151 NDIPASDNYKGQWEA
-1165 TCPTEL
+1165 CPTEL

-1185 DSLASLLASRVY
+1185 DSLASLLASRAD

-1218 SNQLT
+1218 SNQST
-1223 VWDPKK
+1223 VWDTKK
-1229 GNSTDCADAKSL
+1229 GKSTDCAVAK
-1241 SLLETTID
+1241 SLLETTIK
-1249 SIRGKAYQGIS
+1249 SVRGIAYQGIS
-1260 VIFMCNQTFALKNL
+1260 SIFERNQTFALKNL

-1285 PSVKMA
+1285 PSIKMA
-1291 ALFLL
+1291 AFFLL
-1296 TPLLDY
+1296 TPLLNY
-1302 QNDYAH
+1302 QNDFAH

-1324 IYAYH
+1324 NDAYH
-1329 FFNQGFEGKY
+1329 FFNQGFEGKF

-1348 SMLAST
+1348 SMLASM
-1354 NDEIKKQA
+1354 NDEVKKQA
-1362 AKQIYARWFYNGL
+1362 AKQIYARWFFNGL
-1375 FEEQLNVVLQGDN
+1375 FEEQLNAVLQGDN
-1388 ILKEGCVSVISQLLR
+1388 ILKEGCVSVILQFLR
-1403 DDKYNDKIDK
+1403 EDKYNDKIDK

-1419 LLINDDNDEILNKLG
+1419 LLINDDNDKIVRKLG
-1434 VCVTDENYWL
+1434 ICVMYKNYWL
-1444 KPNADKLFSL
+1444 KPNVDKLFSL
-1454 FVASKAAVYCLFELF
+1454 FVVSKAAVHCLSELFE
-1469 YSLKK
+1469 SLEE

-1493 TGNYNENDQ
+1493 TGNYNENNQ
-1502 PSGIALAESS
+1502 PSRIGRLELS

-1546 DIYSAMIAIDKLDG
+1546 DIYSAMIAIDQLDG
-1560 SLLN
+1560 GLLS

>member
-14 NRYEANWVARQ
+14 NRYEANWVALQ
-25 LLHLLEEK
+25 LLRLLEEK

-55 DQDHTEYHQCKV
+55 DQDHTEHHQCKV
-67 GVGNNEYWTL
+67 GVGYNELWTL

-111 SSKKMSDLSDS
+111 ASKKMSDLSDS

-135 CQIKVSQ
+135 YQIKVSKE
-142 QREKDFTAICNYL
+142 REKNFTAICNYL
-155 RLNIA
+155 GLNIA
-160 DPSDIK
+160 DPSDLK
-166 RAIYFLQKFKVT
+166 RAIYFLRKFKVT

-185 TQSELEDRASAL
+185 TQSELEDKASAL
-197 FSDEPVKLLS
+197 FSDEPEKLLS
-207 FLKNYPVEFN
+207 FLKNYPVEFK

-277 LNAIINSIQDNAV
+277 LNAIINSIQHKAV

-337 RSLGFPYSPVHS
+337 RSLGFPYSPVPS

-394 DEGKDICIVLA
+394 KEGKDICIVLA

-415 ALSSWLQSINDN
+415 ALSSWLQSINDD

-433 SSLDENTIIPLVS
+433 SSLDEKTITPLVS
-446 PYEAYSSLA
+446 PYETYSSLA

-493 FWEDRLKQITDC
+493 FWEDRLKQIILC
-505 KVTEQEATVFIDH
+505 KVTEQEAIIFIDH

-539 SKKQLEALISVGV
+539 TKKQLEALISVGL

-609 NILLDSGQDLFCN
+609 NILLDLGQDLFCN

-657 LIDKIIESPAL
+657 LIDKIMESSAL

-673 MISCYSNSAIIHYLT
+673 MISCYSNRAIIHYLT

-696 LHSSDDSLIDLAISL
+696 LHSSDDNLINNAIRL
-711 LSSIATNESEL
+711 LRSIATNESEL

-740 VYFALPRKI
+740 VYSALPWTI

-772 INWGSLSK
+772 INWASLSK

-791 LILEHYRNVICES
+791 LILEHNRNVICEF

-811 NINQITSRDGWTDD
+811 NINQITSRDGLTDD
-825 ELKQITQLTI
+825 ELKQITQLAI

-846 KYIDS
+846 KYIDR

-857 DKYATHE
+857 DKYATH
-864 WFYPY
+864 
-869 RHSNYHDVSSIR
+869 DVSNIR
-881 NGLFTLIELAGQQL
+881 NGLFTLIKLAGQQL

-906 APYMKK
+906 APYMQK

-934 QVINWLLAAPK
+934 QVINWLLAVPK
-945 TRLACGNK
+945 TRLACGNE

-982 KIIYFFPPSID
+982 KMIYFFMPSID
-993 FEQIKIRLE
+993 IEQIKMRLE

-1043 FSAYPNFDF
+1043 FSAYSNFDF
-1052 YKENN
+1052 CKANK
-1057 SIGGVIISPL
+1057 SIGGFIISPL
-1067 REKNKLSNKAWRKLI
+1067 RGKNKLSNKAWRKLI

-1107 RQFARDLQLRVKN
+1107 RQFSGSLQSGVKN

-1131 LPQNIHTEY
+1131 LPKNIHKEY

-1145 YGLVET
+1145 NGLAESN
-1151 DNTPVSDNYMEQRE
+1151 DIPASDNYKEQRE

-1171 IEQVILHFNNEACE
+1171 IEQVILHFNKEACE
-1185 DSLASLLASRVY
+1185 DSLASLLASRADN
-1197 SWSKQIIDIL
+1197 WSKQIIDIL

-1218 SNQLT
+1218 SNQST
-1223 VWDPKK
+1223 VWDTKK
-1229 GNSTDCADAKSL
+1229 GKSTDCAVAK
-1241 SLLETTID
+1241 SLLETTIK
-1249 SIRGKAYQGIS
+1249 SVRGIAYQGIS
-1260 VIFMCNQTFALKNL
+1260 SIFERNQTFALKNL

-1285 PSVKMA
+1285 PSIKMA
-1291 ALFLL
+1291 AFFLL
-1296 TPLLDY
+1296 TPLLNY
-1302 QNDYAH
+1302 QNDFAH
-1308 EKFIELCHK
+1308 EKFIEFCYK
-1317 DLRMTCG
+1317 DLRMTCVND
-1324 IYAYH
+1324 AYH

-1354 NDEIKKQA
+1354 NDEVKKQA
-1362 AKQIYARWFYNGL
+1362 AIQIYARWFFYGL
-1375 FEEQLNVVLQGDN
+1375 FEEQLNEVLQGDN
-1388 ILKEGCVSVISQLLR
+1388 ILKEGCVSVICEFLR
-1403 DDKYNDKIDK
+1403 EDKYNDKIDK

-1419 LLINDDNDEILNKLG
+1419 LLINDDDKEIVRKLG
-1434 VCVTDENYWL
+1434 TCVMYENYWL
-1444 KPNADKLFSL
+1444 KPNVDKLFSL
-1454 FVASKAAVYCLFELF
+1454 FVGSKAAVHCLFNLF
-1469 YSLKK
+1469 YSLKE
-1474 YPGNLSNLSDPI
+1474 YPGNLSNFSAPI
-1486 LQLVENI
+1486 LQLIENI
-1493 TGNYNENDQ
+1493 TGNYNKNNQ
-1502 PSGIALAESS
+1502 PSGIVLEGSG
-1512 LLAVLQRLYDEAT
+1512 LLTVLQRIYDEAT

-1560 SLLN
+1560 GLLS

>member
-14 NRYEANWVARQ
+14 NGYEANWVALQ
-25 LLHLLEEK
+25 LLRLLEEK

-46 VGVDVIIGI
+46 VGVDVKIGI

-67 GVGNNEYWTL
+67 GVGNNELWTL

-111 SSKKMSDLSDS
+111 SSKKMSDLSDT

-135 CQIKVSQ
+135 YQIKVSKE
-142 QREKDFTAICNYL
+142 REKNFTAICNYL
-155 RLNIA
+155 GLNIA

-185 TQSELEDRASAL
+185 TQSELEDKASAL

-207 FLKNYPVEFN
+207 FLKNYPVEFK

-277 LNAIINSIQDNAV
+277 LNAIINSIQHKAV

-394 DEGKDICIVLA
+394 KEGKDICIVLA

-415 ALSSWLQSINDN
+415 ALSSWLQSINDD

-505 KVTEQEATVFIDH
+505 KVTEQEATVFIDY

-539 SKKQLEALISVGV
+539 SKKQLEALISVGI
-552 LSKQNQRIS
+552 LNKQNQRIS

-609 NILLDSGQDLFCN
+609 NILLDLGQDLFCN

-657 LIDKIIESPAL
+657 LIDKIMESSAL

-696 LHSSDDSLIDLAISL
+696 LHSSDDNLINIAIRL
-711 LSSIATNESEL
+711 LRSIATNESEL

-740 VYFALPRKI
+740 VYSALPWTI

-772 INWGSLSK
+772 INWASLSK
-780 THPLRVLSLIE
+780 THPLRALSLIE
-791 LILEHYRNVICES
+791 LILEHNRNVICEF

-811 NINQITSRDGWTDD
+811 NINQITSHDGWTDD
-825 ELKQITQLTI
+825 ELKQITQLAI

-851 VFNSEQ
+851 FFNSEQ
-857 DKYATHE
+857 DKYAT
-864 WFYPY
+864 
-869 RHSNYHDVSSIR
+869 HDVSSIR
-881 NGLFTLIELAGQQL
+881 NGLFTLIKLAGQQL

-906 APYMKK
+906 APYMQK

-934 QVINWLLAAPK
+934 QVINWLLAAPE
-945 TRLACGNK
+945 TRLACGNE
-953 YIEPAWILSGK
+953 YIDPAWILSGK

-993 FEQIKIRLE
+993 IEQLKRLLE
-1002 VRRINVYYSYWGE
+1002 ARRINIYYSYWGE
-1015 LQHFLLPTLDQQR
+1015 LQHFLLPTLDQHR
-1028 ISCKSKNLIPVLERK
+1028 ISCKSKNLIPVLKRK
-1043 FSAYPNFDF
+1043 FSAYSNFDF
-1052 YKENN
+1052 CQANN
-1057 SIGGVIISPL
+1057 RIGGRIISPL
-1067 REKNKLSNKAWRKLI
+1067 HGKNKLSNKAWRKLI

-1096 IDNDTASIADI
+1096 IDNKTASKADI
-1107 RQFARDLQLRVKN
+1107 KQFARDLQSSVKN

-1131 LPQNIHTEY
+1131 LPQNIHKKY

-1145 YGLVET
+1145 YGLAESN
-1151 DNTPVSDNYMEQRE
+1151 DIPASDNYKEQRE

-1185 DSLASLLASRVY
+1185 DSLASLLASRAD
-1197 SWSKQIIDIL
+1197 SWSKQIIDRL

-1218 SNQLT
+1218 SNQST
-1223 VWDPKK
+1223 VWDTKK
-1229 GNSTDCADAKSL
+1229 GKSTDCAVAK
-1241 SLLETTID
+1241 SLLETTIK
-1249 SIRGKAYQGIS
+1249 SVRGIAYQGIS
-1260 VIFMCNQTFALKNL
+1260 SIFERNQTFALKNL

-1285 PSVKMA
+1285 PSIKMA
-1291 ALFLL
+1291 AFFLL
-1296 TPLLDY
+1296 TPLLNY

-1324 IYAYH
+1324 NDAYH
-1329 FFNQGFEGKY
+1329 FFNQGFEGKF

-1348 SMLAST
+1348 SMLASM
-1354 NDEIKKQA
+1354 NDEVKKQA
-1362 AKQIYARWFYNGL
+1362 AKQIYARWFFNGL
-1375 FEEQLNVVLQGDN
+1375 FEEQLNAVLQGDN
-1388 ILKEGCVSVISQLLR
+1388 ILKEGCVSVILQFLR
-1403 DDKYNDKIDK
+1403 EDKYNDKIDK

-1419 LLINDDNDEILNKLG
+1419 LLINDDNDKIVRKLG
-1434 VCVTDENYWL
+1434 ICVMYKNYWL
-1444 KPNADKLFSL
+1444 KPNVDKLFSL
-1454 FVASKAAVYCLFELF
+1454 FVGSKAAVHCLYNLF
-1469 YSLKK
+1469 YSLKE
-1474 YPGNLSNLSDPI
+1474 YPGNLSNFSDPI
-1486 LQLVENI
+1486 LQLIENI
-1493 TGNYNENDQ
+1493 TGNYNKNNQ
-1502 PSGIALAESS
+1502 PSGIVLEGSG
-1512 LLAVLQRLYDEAT
+1512 LLTVLQRIYDEAT

-1560 SLLN
+1560 GLLS

>member
-14 NRYEANWVARQ
+14 NGYEANWVARQ

-33 ITWIVVE
+33 ITWIIIE

-55 DQDHTEYHQCKV
+55 DQDYTEYHQCKV

-77 SQLNESKI
+77 SQLNESRI

-111 SSKKMSDLSDS
+111 SSKKMSDLSNS

-128 NPNDFME
+128 TPNDFME
-135 CQIKVSQ
+135 YQIKASQ
-142 QREKDFTAICNYL
+142 EREKDFTAICNYL
-155 RLNIA
+155 GLNIA
-160 DPSDIK
+160 DQSDIK
-166 RAIYFLQKFKVT
+166 RAIYFLQNFKVT

-185 TQSELEDRASAL
+185 TQSELEDKASAL

-250 VLDTLSTEFEES
+250 VLDNLSTEFEES

-270 TLIRRNE
+270 TLIRRKE

-316 IISVPI
+316 IISVPV
-322 RLDRRHPQDNSKEFG
+322 RLDRRHPQDNSNEFG

-361 ILDQLDAIRWTAS
+361 IFDQLDAIRWTAS

-394 DEGKDICIVLA
+394 EEEKDICIVLA

-415 ALSSWLQSINDN
+415 ALSNWLQSINDN

-493 FWEDRLKQITDC
+493 FWEDRLKQIILC

-518 IVTLMINHSQLSIS
+518 IVTLMINQSQLSIS
-532 ESALQIG
+532 ENALPIG
-539 SKKQLEALISVGV
+539 TQKQLEALISVGL

-561 FRHQALFDYLVGTKL
+561 FRHQALFDYQVGTKL

-673 MISCYSNSAIIHYLT
+673 MVSCYSNRAIIHYLT
-688 ENQYISKW
+688 ANQYISKW
-696 LHSSDDSLIDLAISL
+696 LHCSDDNLINIAIRL
-711 LSSIATNESEL
+711 LRSMSTNESEL
-722 IIKELSH
+722 IIKELSD
-729 FVGQSEQWNQR
+729 FVGQSKQWNQR
-740 VYFALPRKI
+740 IYSALPWKI

-757 ELRKRLLNLGCTADY
+757 EFRKRLLNLGCTADY
-772 INWGSLSK
+772 INWASLSK

-791 LILEHYRNVICES
+791 LILEQYRNVICES
-804 PYSSSKK
+804 PFSSSKK
-811 NINQITSRDGWTDD
+811 NIEPITTCYRWTDY
-825 ELKQITQLTI
+825 ELKEIKQLAIT
-835 AIPTETIKLLL
+835 IPKETIKLLF

-851 VFNSEQ
+851 VFNSKQ
-857 DKYATHE
+857 DNYDTHE
-864 WFYPY
+864 WFYRY
-869 RHSNYHDVSSIR
+869 RYSNYHDVSRIR

-895 EADPDILLSMI
+895 EADPDILLSII
-906 APYMKK
+906 APYMEK

-934 QVINWLLAAPK
+934 LIINWLLAAPK
-945 TRLACGNK
+945 TRLACSNK

-972 CSDALFWQLE
+972 CSNALFWKLE
-982 KIIYFFPPSID
+982 KIIYFFPSSID
-993 FEQIKIRLE
+993 IKQIKRILE
-1002 VRRINVYYSYWGE
+1002 ARKNNVYYSYWGE

-1028 ISCKSKNLIPVLERK
+1028 VSCKSKNLIPVLERK
-1043 FSAYPNFDF
+1043 FRSYSNSDF
-1052 YKENN
+1052 YQADN
-1057 SIGGVIISPL
+1057 STGGVVISPL
-1067 REKNKLSNKAWRKLI
+1067 RGKNKLSNKAWRKLI

-1096 IDNDTASIADI
+1096 IDIDTVSEADI
-1107 RQFARDLQLRVKN
+1107 ERFAASLKSSVKN

-1145 YGLVET
+1145 YGLAET
-1151 DNTPVSDNYMEQRE
+1151 NNTPISDNYKEQWE

-1171 IEQVILHFNNEACE
+1171 IELVILHFNNEACE
-1185 DSLASLLASRVY
+1185 YSLASLLASRAD

-1223 VWDPKK
+1223 VWDFQK
-1229 GNSTDCADAKSL
+1229 GKSADCADAQ
-1241 SLLETTID
+1241 SLLNTMINCV
-1249 SIRGKAYQGIS
+1249 RGIAYRGIS
-1260 VIFMCNQTFALKNL
+1260 DIFWRNETFALKNL

-1296 TPLLDY
+1296 KPLFNY

-1324 IYAYH
+1324 IDAYH
-1329 FFNQGFEGKY
+1329 FFYQGFEGKY

-1348 SMLAST
+1348 SMLESS
-1354 NDEIKKQA
+1354 NVEIKKQA
-1362 AKQIYARWFYNGL
+1362 AIQIYARWFFNGL
-1375 FEEQLNVVLQGDN
+1375 FEEQLNAVLQGDN

-1403 DDKYNDKIDK
+1403 EDKYDDKIDK

-1419 LLINDDNDEILNKLG
+1419 LLINDDNDEILRKLG
-1434 VCVTDENYWL
+1434 ICLRYENYWL
-1444 KPNADKLFSL
+1444 KPNADKLISL
-1454 FVASKAAVYCLFELF
+1454 FIVSKAAVHCLSELFE
-1469 YSLKK
+1469 SLEE
-1474 YPGNLSNLSDPI
+1474 YPGNLSNLSNPI

-1493 TGNYNENDQ
+1493 TDNYNANNRPLRINVQ
-1502 PSGIALAESS
+1502 ESS

-1546 DIYSAMIAIDKLDG
+1546 DIYSAMEAIDKLDG
-1560 SLLN
+1560 GLLS

>member
-135 CQIKVSQ
+135 YQIKVSKE
-142 QREKDFTAICNYL
+142 REKNFTAICNYL
-155 RLNIA
+155 GLNIA
-160 DPSDIK
+160 DPSDLK
-166 RAIYFLQKFKVT
+166 RAIYFLRKFKVT

-185 TQSELEDRASAL
+185 TQSELEDKASAL
-197 FSDEPVKLLS
+197 FSDEPEKLLS

-229 TDLKTSGFEQRIVPD
+229 TDLKISGFEQRIVPD

-277 LNAIINSIQDNAV
+277 LNAIINSIQHKAV

-322 RLDRRHPQDNSKEFG
+322 RLDRRHPQDNSNEFG

-349 LIKFTSQ
+349 LVKFTSQ

-374 HSSNALDICREI
+374 YSNNALDICREI
-386 VRQIIRLR
+386 VRQIIRLKK
-394 DEGKDICIVLA
+394 EGKDICIVLA

-493 FWEDRLKQITDC
+493 FWEDRLKQIILC
-505 KVTEQEATVFIDH
+505 KVTEQEAIIFIDH

-532 ESALQIG
+532 ESALPIG
-539 SKKQLEALISVGV
+539 TKKQLEALISVGI

-576 FKAGSESPERLLF
+576 FKVGSESPERLLL

-657 LIDKIIESPAL
+657 LIDKIMESSAL

-673 MISCYSNSAIIHYLT
+673 MISCYSNRAIIHYLS

-696 LHSSDDSLIDLAISL
+696 LHSSDDNLINIAIRL
-711 LSSIATNESEL
+711 LRSIATNESEL

-729 FVGQSEQWNQR
+729 FVGQSELWNQR
-740 VYFALPRKI
+740 VYSALPWTI

-772 INWGSLSK
+772 INWASLSK

-791 LILEHYRNVICES
+791 LILEHNRNVICEF

-811 NINQITSRDGWTDD
+811 NINQITSRDGLTDD
-825 ELKQITQLTI
+825 ELKQITQLAI

-846 KYIDS
+846 KYIDR

-857 DKYATHE
+857 DKYATH
-864 WFYPY
+864 
-869 RHSNYHDVSSIR
+869 DVSNIR
-881 NGLFTLIELAGQQL
+881 NGLFTLIKLAGQQL
-895 EADPDILLSMI
+895 EVDPDILLSMI
-906 APYMKK
+906 APYMEK

-934 QVINWLLAAPK
+934 QVINWLLAVPK
-945 TRLACGNK
+945 TRLACGNE

-982 KIIYFFPPSID
+982 KMIYFFMPSID
-993 FEQIKIRLE
+993 IEQIKMRLE

-1043 FSAYPNFDF
+1043 FSAYSNFDF
-1052 YKENN
+1052 CKANN
-1057 SIGGVIISPL
+1057 SIGGFIISPL
-1067 REKNKLSNKAWRKLI
+1067 RGKNKLSNKAWRKLI

-1107 RQFARDLQLRVKN
+1107 RQFSGSLQSGVKN

-1131 LPQNIHTEY
+1131 LPKNIHKEY

-1145 YGLVET
+1145 NGLAET
-1151 DNTPVSDNYMEQRE
+1151 NDIPVSDNYMEQRE

-1185 DSLASLLASRVY
+1185 YSLASLLASRADN
-1197 SWSKQIIDIL
+1197 WSKQIIDIL

-1223 VWDPKK
+1223 FWDTKK
-1229 GNSTDCADAKSL
+1229 GKSTDCADAKSL
-1241 SLLETTID
+1241 LETTIK
-1249 SIRGKAYQGIS
+1249 SVRGIAYQGIS
-1260 VIFMCNQTFALKNL
+1260 SIFERNQTFALKNL

-1285 PSVKMA
+1285 PSIKMA
-1291 ALFLL
+1291 AFFLL
-1296 TPLLDY
+1296 TPLLNY
-1302 QNDYAH
+1302 QNDFAH

-1324 IYAYH
+1324 NDAYH

-1354 NDEIKKQA
+1354 NDEVKKQA
-1362 AKQIYARWFYNGL
+1362 AIQIYARWFFYGL
-1375 FEEQLNVVLQGDN
+1375 FEEQLNAVLQGDN
-1388 ILKEGCVSVISQLLR
+1388 ILKEGCVSVICEFLR
-1403 DDKYNDKIDK
+1403 EDKYNDKIDK

-1419 LLINDDNDEILNKLG
+1419 LLINDDDKEIVRKLG
-1434 VCVTDENYWL
+1434 TCVMYKNYWL
-1444 KPNADKLFSL
+1444 KPNVDKLFSL
-1454 FVASKAAVYCLFELF
+1454 FVGSKAAVHCLFNLF
-1469 YSLKK
+1469 YSLKE
-1474 YPGNLSNLSDPI
+1474 YPGNLSNFSAPI
-1486 LQLVENI
+1486 LQLIENI
-1493 TGNYNENDQ
+1493 TGNYNENNQ
-1502 PSGIALAESS
+1502 PSGIVLEGSG
-1512 LLAVLQRLYDEAT
+1512 LLTVLQRLYDEAT

-1546 DIYSAMIAIDKLDG
+1546 DIYSAMIAIDQLDG
-1560 SLLN
+1560 GLLS

>member
-14 NRYEANWVARQ
+14 NRYEANWVALQ

-55 DQDHTEYHQCKV
+55 DQDHTEHHQCKV

-98 KQIVTEFHLVSPL
+98 KKIVTEFHLVSPL

-128 NPNDFME
+128 NPNDFMKY
-135 CQIKVSQ
+135 QIKVSQ

-155 RLNIA
+155 GLNIA

-166 RAIYFLQKFKVT
+166 RAIYFLQKFKVS
-178 PYIINRY
+178 PYIINRN
-185 TQSELEDRASAL
+185 TQNELEDKASAL

-250 VLDTLSTEFEES
+250 VLDKLSTEFEES

-337 RSLGFPYSPVHS
+337 KSLGFPYSPVHS

-386 VRQIIRLR
+386 VRQIIMLR

-433 SSLDENTIIPLVS
+433 SSLGENTIIPLVS
-446 PYEAYSSLA
+446 PYETYSSLA

-505 KVTEQEATVFIDH
+505 KVTEQEAAIFIDH
-518 IVTLMINHSQLSIS
+518 IVTLMINQSQLSIS
-532 ESALQIG
+532 ESALPIG
-539 SKKQLEALISVGV
+539 TKKQLEALISVGL

-609 NILLDSGQDLFCN
+609 NILLDSGQALFCN

-657 LIDKIIESPAL
+657 LIDKIIKSPAL

-673 MISCYSNSAIIHYLT
+673 IISCYSNRAIIHYLT

-696 LHSSDDSLIDLAISL
+696 LHSSDDNLINLAIRL
-711 LSSIATNESEL
+711 LRSIATNESEL

-740 VYFALPRKI
+740 VYSALPREI

-757 ELRKRLLNLGCTADY
+757 ELRKRLLNLGGTADY
-772 INWGSLSK
+772 INWGALSK
-780 THPLRVLSLIE
+780 THPLRALSLIE
-791 LILEHYRNVICES
+791 LILEQYRNVICES
-804 PYSSSKK
+804 PYSSNKK
-811 NINQITSRDGWTDD
+811 NINQITRRYRWNSYKFK
-825 ELKQITQLTI
+825 EIKQVAI

-851 VFNSEQ
+851 IFNSKQ
-857 DKYATHE
+857 NKYATHE
-864 WFYPY
+864 WFYRY
-869 RHSNYHDVSSIR
+869 RLSKYQDVSSFQYE
-881 NGLFTLIELAGQQL
+881 LFTFIELAGQQL

-906 APYMKK
+906 APYMEK

-934 QVINWLLAAPK
+934 KVINWLLAAPK
-945 TRLACGNK
+945 TRLACGNE

-982 KIIYFFPPSID
+982 KIIYFFPPLID
-993 FEQIKIRLE
+993 IEQIKRDLE
-1002 VRRINVYYSYWGE
+1002 ARRKNEYYSYWGE
-1015 LQHFLLPTLDQQR
+1015 PQHFLLPTLDQHR

-1052 YKENN
+1052 GKANN
-1057 SIGGVIISPL
+1057 SIGGFIISPL
-1067 REKNKLSNKAWRKLI
+1067 RGKNKLSNKAWRKLI

-1096 IDNDTASIADI
+1096 IDNKTASKADI
-1107 RQFARDLQLRVKN
+1107 KQFARDLQSSVKN

-1131 LPQNIHTEY
+1131 LPHNIHKEY

-1145 YGLVET
+1145 YGLAESN
-1151 DNTPVSDNYMEQRE
+1151 DIPASDNYKEQRE

-1171 IEQVILHFNNEACE
+1171 IEQVILHFNNEVCE
-1185 DSLASLLASRVY
+1185 YSLASLLASRAD
-1197 SWSKQIIDIL
+1197 SWSKQIIDRL

-1218 SNQLT
+1218 SNKLT

-1229 GNSTDCADAKSL
+1229 ENSTDCADAKSL
-1241 SLLETTID
+1241 LEKTIN
-1249 SIRGKAYQGIS
+1249 SIRGKAYRGIS
-1260 VIFMCNQTFALKNL
+1260 DIFWRNQTFALENL
-1274 ELVDCAINDEH
+1274 ELVDCAINDDH
-1285 PSVKMA
+1285 PSIKMA
-1291 ALFLL
+1291 AFFLL
-1296 TPLLDY
+1296 TPLLNY
-1302 QNDYAH
+1302 QNDFAH

-1317 DLRMTCG
+1317 DLRMTCVNE
-1324 IYAYH
+1324 AFR
-1329 FFNQGFEGKY
+1329 FFDQGFKGKY

-1354 NDEIKKQA
+1354 NNEVKKQA
-1362 AKQIYARWFYNGL
+1362 AKQIYARWFFNGL
-1375 FEEQLNVVLQGDN
+1375 FEEQLSAVLQGDN
-1388 ILKEGCVSVISQLLR
+1388 ILKEGCVSVISQFLR
-1403 DDKYNDKIDK
+1403 EDKYNDKIDK

-1419 LLINDDNDEILNKLG
+1419 LLINDDDKEILRKLG
-1434 VCVTDENYWL
+1434 TCVVYKNYWL
-1444 KPNADKLFSL
+1444 KPNADKLFGL
-1454 FVASKAAVYCLFELF
+1454 FITSKAAVHCLSELFE
-1469 YSLKK
+1469 SLEE

-1493 TGNYNENDQ
+1493 TGNYNENNQ
-1502 PSGIALAESS
+1502 PSGIDLEGSS

-1546 DIYSAMIAIDKLDG
+1546 DIYSAMIAIDILDG
-1560 SLLN
+1560 GLLN

>member
-25 LLHLLEEK
+25 LLRLLEEK

-98 KQIVTEFHLVSPL
+98 KQIITEFHLVSPL

-122 ALNSNM
+122 ALNNNM

-135 CQIKVSQ
+135 HQIKVSQ

-155 RLNIA
+155 GLNIA

-207 FLKNYPVEFN
+207 FLKNYPVEFK

-270 TLIRRNE
+270 TLIARKE
-277 LNAIINSIQDNAV
+277 LNVIINSIQDNAV

-386 VRQIIRLR
+386 VRQIIMLR

-415 ALSSWLQSINDN
+415 ALSSWLQSINDD

-433 SSLDENTIIPLVS
+433 SSLDEDTINLLVK
-446 PYEAYSSLA
+446 PYETYSSLA
-455 KEKKEILKI
+455 EEKKEILKI

-493 FWEDRLKQITDC
+493 FWEDRLKQIILC
-505 KVTEQEATVFIDH
+505 KVTEQEATVFIYY

-532 ESALQIG
+532 ENALPIG
-539 SKKQLEALISVGV
+539 SKKQLEALISVGI

-609 NILLDSGQDLFCN
+609 NILLDLGQDLFCN

-657 LIDKIIESPAL
+657 LIDKIIESSAL

-696 LHSSDDSLIDLAISL
+696 LHSSDDNLINIAIRL
-711 LSSIATNESEL
+711 LRSIATNDSEL
-722 IIKELSH
+722 IIEELSD

-740 VYFALPRKI
+740 VYSALPWTI

-757 ELRKRLLNLGCTADY
+757 ELRKRLLNLGCTANY
-772 INWGSLSK
+772 INWASLSK

-791 LILEHYRNVICES
+791 LILEQYRNVICES
-804 PYSSSKK
+804 PHSSSKK
-811 NINQITSRDGWTDD
+811 NINQITSRYRWTSD
-825 ELKQITQLTI
+825 ELKQIKQL
-835 AIPTETIKLLL
+835 AIEIPEETIKLLL
-846 KYIDS
+846 KYIDR

-857 DKYATHE
+857 DKYAIHE
-864 WFYPY
+864 WFYRY
-869 RHSNYHDVSSIR
+869 WYSNYHDVSSIQH
-881 NGLFTLIELAGQQL
+881 GLFILIELAGQQL

-906 APYMKK
+906 APYMQK

-993 FEQIKIRLE
+993 IEQIRRELE
-1002 VRRINVYYSYWGE
+1002 WRRNNVYYSYWGE
-1015 LQHFLLPTLDQQR
+1015 LQYFLLPTLDQQR

-1043 FSAYPNFDF
+1043 FSAYTNFDF
-1052 YKENN
+1052 CKANN
-1057 SIGGVIISPL
+1057 SIGGIVISPL
-1067 REKNKLSNKAWRKLI
+1067 RGKNKLSNKAWRKLI

-1107 RQFARDLQLRVKN
+1107 RQFSGSLQSGVKN

-1131 LPQNIHTEY
+1131 LPKNIHKEY

-1145 YGLVET
+1145 YGLAET
-1151 DNTPVSDNYMEQRE
+1151 NDIPASDNYKEQRE
-1165 TCPTEL
+1165 TCSTEL
-1171 IEQVILHFNNEACE
+1171 IEKVILHFNNEACE
-1185 DSLASLLASRVY
+1185 YSLASLLASRAD
-1197 SWSKQIIDIL
+1197 SWSKQIIDRL

-1223 VWDPKK
+1223 VWDTKK
-1229 GNSTDCADAKSL
+1229 GKSTDCADAQT
-1241 SLLETTID
+1241 LLDTTIN
-1249 SIRGKAYQGIS
+1249 SIRGKAYRGIS
-1260 VIFMCNQTFALKNL
+1260 NIFWRNQTFALKNL

-1291 ALFLL
+1291 AFFLL
-1296 TPLLDY
+1296 TPLLNY

-1324 IYAYH
+1324 NYAYH

-1362 AKQIYARWFYNGL
+1362 AIQIYARWFFNGL
-1375 FEEQLNVVLQGDN
+1375 FEEQLNAVLQGDN
-1388 ILKEGCVSVISQLLR
+1388 ILKEGCVSVISQFLR
-1403 DDKYNDKIDK
+1403 EDKYNDKIDK

-1419 LLINDDNDEILNKLG
+1419 LLINDDNDEILRKLAI
-1434 VCVTDENYWL
+1434 CLRHENYWL

-1454 FVASKAAVYCLFELF
+1454 FIVSKAALKCLIMLF
-1469 YSLKK
+1469 DSLKK
-1474 YPGNLSNLSDPI
+1474 YPGNLSNFSVPI

-1493 TGNYNENDQ
+1493 TGNYNKNNQ
-1502 PSGIALAESS
+1502 PSIIGLEGSG

-1546 DIYSAMIAIDKLDG
+1546 DIYSAMEAIDRLDG
-1560 SLLN
+1560 GLLS